1 MDVALKKKKRRHVQQ
16 KAVSATWDDKQR
28 PDLRGSW
35 RNKNCWQLGA
45 SGAKASGGGWG
56 YGCLLAPSSTQ
67 HSALSPVGSGGAAS
81 SLGNR
86 ADNILSAKSRKSP
99 ISEL

>member
-16 KAVSATWDDKQR
+16 KAGSATWDDKQR

-45 SGAKASGGGWG
+45 SGAKALGGGG
-56 YGCLLAPSSTQ
+56 GMAVCLLRAAPSTQ
-67 HSALSPVGSGGAAS
+67 HSARWALVEQQVPWG
-81 SLGNR
+81 
-86 ADNILSAKSRKSP
+86 I
-99 ISEL
+99 EQTTF